1 MNTTEQIE
9 IVESHVRKY
18 VMENLHLPWIPIG
31 VAANNESLEHVI
43 SIASSIMCTKWEV
56 GYPGGSFVQ
65 SIVRN
70 DLRGSFANA
79 DSTNRQCIH
88 FYVMMMDNLGMP
100 RELWNVTKETNI

>member
-18 VMENLHLPWIPIG
+18 VMENLNLLPYT
-31 VAANNESLEHVI
+31 VVNDSDSLGHVF
-43 SIASSIMCTKWEV
+43 SIAQSIMCTKWKI

-65 SIVRN
+65 SIVNN

-79 DSTNRQCIH
+79 DLTNRQCVY
-88 FYVMMMDNLGMP
+88 FYVVMMDNLGMP
-100 RELWNVTKETNI
+100 RELW

>member
-1 MNTTEQIE
+1 MNITEQIE

-18 VMENLHLPWIPIG
+18 VMDNMHLIPHTIVG
-31 VAANNESLEHVI
+31 NNDSFEHVI

-65 SIVRN
+65 SVVKN

-79 DSTNRQCIH
+79 DSTNRQCI
-88 FYVMMMDNLGMP
+88 YLYAVMMDNLGMP
-100 RELWNVTKETNI
+100 KELWNVNKKTNI

>member
-1 MNTTEQIE
+1 MNITEQIE

-18 VMENLHLPWIPIG
+18 VMENMHLIPHTI
-31 VAANNESLEHVI
+31 VADNNSFEHVI

-65 SIVRN
+65 SIVSN

-79 DSTNRQCIH
+79 DSTNRQCI
-88 FYVMMMDNLGMP
+88 YLYAVMMDNLGMP
-100 RELWNVTKETNI
+100 KELWNVNKTTNI

>member
-1 MNTTEQIE
+1 MNITEQIE

-18 VMENLHLPWIPIG
+18 VMENLPWIPIG
-31 VAANNESLEHVI
+31 IATNNESLEHVI

-65 SIVRN
+65 SVVRN

-100 RELWNVTKETNI
+100 RELWNTNKVTNI

>member
-18 VMENLHLPWIPIG
+18 VMENLHLIPYTVIDDG
-31 VAANNESLEHVI
+31 IEHVV
-43 SIASSIMCTKWEV
+43 SIAQSIMCTKWRV

-65 SIVRN
+65 SIVNN

-79 DSTNRQCIH
+79 DSTNRQCVY
-88 FYVMMMDNLGMP
+88 FYVVMIGNLGMP